1 MAPEANCFNS
11 FVRILEN
18 AISLGKTT
26 KTKKATRSCLI
37 VYQKHM
43 KIHETKIP

>member
-18 AISLGKTT
+18 AISLGKTNKNQKSHKILFDSLS
-26 KTKKATRSCLI
+26 KT
-37 VYQKHM
+37 
-43 KIHETKIP
+43 HENT